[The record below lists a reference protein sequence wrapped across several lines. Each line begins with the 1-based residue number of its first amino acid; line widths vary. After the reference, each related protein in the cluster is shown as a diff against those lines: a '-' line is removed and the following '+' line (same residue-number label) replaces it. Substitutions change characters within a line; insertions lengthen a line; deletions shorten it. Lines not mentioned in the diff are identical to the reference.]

1 MLAPRPPKAVPM
13 NPFIWLIVTIIN
25 IYWWIVIA
33 MVLMSWLLAFKV
45 VNIHNP
51 FVRQVSYVLARLTEP
66 LLEPIRRFL
75 PSVGGLDLSPIVLLL
90 ALSFLRYLIFY
101 YLVPVV

>member
-1 MLAPRPPKAVPM
+1 M

-33 MVLMSWLLAFKV
+33 MVLMSWLLAFNV

-75 PSVGGLDLSPIVLLL
+75 PNLGGLDLSPIVLLL

-101 YLVPVV
+101 YLVPVA